1 MTISRRVLLGG
12 ALAAPV
18 LAGCSRRP
26 QSLAYDGP
34 PVTGIVVT
42 KAARRML
49 LLSGRTVICE
59 HRVDLGSNPVGPK
72 RWEGDGRTPEGF
84 YIVDKRNPKSQYHL
98 SVGISYP
105 NAQDMAYA
113 AALGRP
119 PGGDIFFHGT
129 PPDKPRG
136 TDWTA
141 GCMAVSNRE
150 IEEIYAMV
158 RDGTPVWI
166 NP

>member
-1 MTISRRVLLGG
+1 MISRRTFLGS
-12 ALAAPV
+12 ALAAAS
-18 LAGCSRRP
+18 LAGCSAKPR
-26 QSLAYDGP
+26 LLTYDGP
-34 PVTGIVVT
+34 PVTSVVVN
-42 KAARRML
+42 KAARRMY
-49 LLSGRTVICE
+49 LLSGNAVLCD

-72 RWEGDGRTPEGF
+72 RVEGDGRTPEGLYF
-84 YIVDKRNPKSQYHL
+84 VDRRNPRSQYHL

-105 NAQDMAYA
+105 NAEDVAYA
-113 AALGRP
+113 QALGLP

-141 GCMAVSNRE
+141 GCMAVSNPE
-150 IEEIYAMV
+150 IEEVYAML